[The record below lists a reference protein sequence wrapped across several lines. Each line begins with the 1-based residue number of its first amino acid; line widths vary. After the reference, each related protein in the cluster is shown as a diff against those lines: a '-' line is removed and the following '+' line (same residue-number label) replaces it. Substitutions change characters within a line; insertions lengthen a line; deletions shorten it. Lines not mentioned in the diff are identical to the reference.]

1 MNDSSV
7 GQVPRNAGTDALRRQ
22 VKLQSSSTDRHIV
35 PYRVANGGPKSQK
48 IPVRNQES
56 NSIQLENVWLI
67 EGPHRLEKIS
77 DRQIVKRR
85 RFLQIGTGQWT
96 SSQYATHFPRRGI
109 AATYAREFGLMM
121 NGDVKVISVRQ
132 DRMIP

>member
-7 GQVPRNAGTDALRRQ
+7 GQVPRNASTDALRRQ
-22 VKLQSSSTDRHIV
+22 ANPHTSSSDRYIV
-35 PYRVANGGPKSQK
+35 PYRVANGEPKSQK
-48 IPVRNQES
+48 NLVRNQEF
-56 NSIQLENVWLI
+56 NSIQLEKVWLI

-132 DRMIP
+132 DRMVP

>member
-7 GQVPRNAGTDALRRQ
+7 GQVARNASTDALQRQ
-22 VKLQSSSTDRHIV
+22 MKLQSFSTDKYIV
-35 PYRVANGGPKSQK
+35 PYPVANCGPNSQK
-48 IPVRNQES
+48 NSARNQES
-56 NSIQLENVWLI
+56 NSIQLEKVWLI

-77 DRQIVKRR
+77 NRQIVKRR

-121 NGDVKVISVRQ
+121 NGDVKVISVRP
-132 DRMIP
+132 DRMVP